1 MGVTAGTEGA
11 PFTRCKHRREA
22 LQQSSGMEIPIKCFG
37 CDGIPKIFDNARFI
51 YGKLLPNK
59 EDKDMEFPEESTG
72 LQRTK
77 ASETAQNRNQG
88 GTTTTVTMDQGLWQR
103 MRQLGETRID
113 QNKCTIRSK
122 LSPTPK
128 NSPHTR
134 MTLLASLKTR

>member
-1 MGVTAGTEGA
+1 
-11 PFTRCKHRREA
+11 
-22 LQQSSGMEIPIKCFG
+22 MEIPIKCFG

-72 LQRTK
+72 LRERKQARQHRMK
-77 ASETAQNRNQG
+77 SG
-88 GTTTTVTMDQGLWQR
+88 GDNNYGNYGPRAMATDATIGRQGLI
-103 MRQLGETRID
+103 ETS
-113 QNKCTIRSK
+113 TRSDPK

-128 NSPHTR
+128 NSPHTG